1 MLKIFRYFVQMSSLS
16 KTYSYAFILLATIF
30 CSLFASGQTITKN
43 KSRKKHPTTIG
54 FQTGKDVILSPTYNK
69 PIKVNFGVNNN
80 LFLRKKLKPHFQLKS
95 GLNYDRSQNPIYKYS
110 SADPRSNN
118 SMQQFGG
125 VSIPA
130 TLQYYFLPEKS
141 KLHPYCGAGFQYNLN
156 ISPKTISPFPT
167 ETYPSSGTTASQS
180 PGTKYITI
188 LFTQGITYEINT
200 KIQVT
205 QSIHFIPNTT
215 KTFGID
221 LGIGYT
227 IP

>member
-80 LFLRKKLKPHFQLKS
+80 LFLRKKLKPHFQLES

-110 SADPRSNN
+110 SADASFKQLN
-118 SMQQFGG
+118 
-125 VSIPA
+125 A
-130 TLQYYFLPEKS
+130 TIWRRIDTCYF
-141 KLHPYCGAGFQYNLN
+141 
-156 ISPKTISPFPT
+156 
-167 ETYPSSGTTASQS
+167 
-180 PGTKYITI
+180 TI
-188 LFTQGITYEINT
+188 LLSTR
-200 KIQVT
+200 KIKVT
-205 QSIHFIPNTT
+205 SILRCWFPIQP
-215 KTFGID
+215 
-221 LGIGYT
+221 
-227 IP
+227 